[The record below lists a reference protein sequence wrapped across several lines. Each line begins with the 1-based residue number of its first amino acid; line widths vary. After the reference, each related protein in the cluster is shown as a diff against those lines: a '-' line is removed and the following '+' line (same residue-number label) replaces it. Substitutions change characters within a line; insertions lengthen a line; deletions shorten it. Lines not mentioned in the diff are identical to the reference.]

1 MRILIAGYQHE
12 TNTFAPSKADWAAF
26 NRGDTFPAYIEGD
39 AMVQSMRG
47 VNLPM
52 AGFIDEAVRYGW
64 TLVPGFWCGAT
75 PSAHVTE
82 DAFERISEA
91 FLRFVTKES
100 FDAIYIDFHG
110 AGVAEHIDDTEG
122 ELLRRIRSVVG
133 AKMPIVTSL
142 DLHANVTKL
151 MLAETDAM
159 AAFRTYPHVDM
170 ADAGAL
176 AAKLLDRR
184 LTADAREQCAF
195 RRLPFLIPTNSQS
208 TWLEPAKGHY
218 KLMRALDEKNN
229 TISSFAMGFPAA
241 DFDECAPMA
250 WSYGEK
256 AEDTLNA
263 LYAAIS
269 EPTQWQLKSVYLPDD
284 SIRRALDMADQG
296 RSPIIIAD
304 TQDNPSGGAD
314 GNTCGMLHALLR
326 NNAGER
332 FPKQVVFGLLHD
344 PVTAAQAWAAG
355 VGAVIDAEVGT
366 SVQTFDGSMSE
377 PPLRGQY
384 RVVTLTDGVCKLTG
398 PMMTGLVTQLGKTAL
413 LEINHVYIIVVTG
426 KMQLLDRVQISMVG
440 LDPTQMKLIV
450 IKSANHFRADFSSMV
465 TDPETDFLIAK
476 CPGPKAVD
484 PGDYHW
490 TQLPDSISKRP
501 A

>member
-1 MRILIAGYQHE
+1 MRVLITGYQHE

-26 NRGDTFPAYIEGD
+26 NRGDTFPAYIEGE
-39 AMVQSMRG
+39 AMVRSMQG

-52 AGFIDEAVRYGW
+52 AGFIAQAARYKW

-75 PSAHVTE
+75 PSAHVTQ

-91 FLRFVTKES
+91 FLRYVTQET

-122 ELLRRIRSVVG
+122 ELLRRIRSMVG
-133 AKMPIVTSL
+133 SRVPIVTSL
-142 DLHANVTKL
+142 DLHANVTKA
-151 MLAETDAM
+151 MLAEADAM
-159 AAFRTYPHVDM
+159 VAFRTYPHVDM

-176 AAKLLDRR
+176 AANLLDRR
-184 LTADAREQCAF
+184 LTAGTREKCAF

-218 KLMRALDEKNN
+218 ELMKVLDAKNN

-241 DFDECAPMA
+241 DFAECAPMA

-256 AEDTLNA
+256 AQDTLGV
-263 LYAAIS
+263 LYEAIS
-269 EPTQWQLKSVYLPDD
+269 EPAQWKLRSVYLPDD
-284 SIRRALDMADQG
+284 AVLRALDLAQQG
-296 RSPIIIAD
+296 RAPIIIAD

-326 NNAGER
+326 NKAGER
-332 FPKQVVFGLLHD
+332 FPKQVVFGMLHD
-344 PVTAAQAWAAG
+344 PVTAAQGWEAG
-355 VGAVIDAEVGT
+355 VGAVIDAEVGM
-366 SVQTFDGSMSE
+366 SVPTFDGGMSE
-377 PPLRGQY
+377 PAVRGKY
-384 RVVTLTDGVCKLTG
+384 RVVALSDGVCKLEG
-398 PMMTGLVTQLGKTAL
+398 PMMTGLVTQLGKTVL
-413 LEINHVYIIVVTG
+413 LEINNVYVIVVTG

-440 LDPTQMKLIV
+440 LDPMQMKLIV
-450 IKSANHFRADFSSMV
+450 IKSANHFRADFSQIV

-476 CPGPKAVD
+476 CSGPKAVD

-490 TQLPDSISKRP
+490 TKLPDSISRRP
-501 A
+501 V